1 MTAQVSMTGAASLGI
16 LQDRRPVA
24 EIVQDYDDQ
33 RRARYH
39 LQRVIAEMLVDMS
52 SNNYQGTGKKNK
64 TGTRLAWCGKRPI
77 PKKKALVVYD
87 RASDQLYRK
96 NLMTCG
102 LVWACPVCSA
112 RITGKRR
119 AELSEVLD
127 NWQGSVIMGAFTVG
141 HHAGDPL
148 AETKKIIDGAC
159 RSLFSGRAGQAVKH
173 ETGIIGTIQ
182 ANEVT
187 WSTENGWHPHRHVLF
202 VADHVL
208 SKAELA
214 RFTDHVTGRFRGLV
228 EKHHG
233 YTGDKAVHITVGKDR
248 NELLD
253 YFFKWGV
260 ADELLA
266 FQVKGSKE
274 KDHLTPFELADRFG
288 ALGDQRC
295 KLLFREYIEAFRG
308 SRRATY
314 SRGLMDKLGFKE
326 KTDQALLAE
335 VEAVQAIPLD
345 VIPDD
350 KKEVLVVAD
359 FTTQAVKDISVADR
373 WDDIMGVFKRAIHWE
388 LTAMQVGIQFAFW
401 GLRVMVYENGVMGVY
416 SMGEPPPYPT
426 SETIAR
432 IERVQMFLRPLDV
445 ADVTRGGSPD
455 NRELTGNS

>member
-1 MTAQVSMTGAASLGI
+1 MYSGDSLGL

-24 EIVQDYDDQ
+24 DIVQDYDDQ

-39 LQRVIAEMLVDMS
+39 LQRVISDMLIDMDT
-52 SNNYQGTGKKNK
+52 QGDKTTGKKKNK
-64 TGTRLAWCGKRPI
+64 TGARLAWCGKRPI

-87 RASDQLYRK
+87 RETDQLYRK

-119 AELSEVLD
+119 AELSQVLGQ
-127 NWQGSVIMGAFTVG
+127 WQGSVIMGAFTVG
-141 HHAGDPL
+141 HHAGDQL

-159 RSLFSGRAGQAVKH
+159 RSLFSGRAGQAVKVGF
-173 ETGIIGTIQ
+173 GIKGTIQ

-187 WSTENGWHPHRHVLF
+187 WSNDNGWHPHRHVLF

-214 RFTDHVTGRFRGLV
+214 GFTDQITARFRGLV

-233 YTGDKAVHITVGKDR
+233 YTGDRAVHITQGKDR
-248 NELLD
+248 QEVLN

-266 FQVKGSKE
+266 FQVKGTKD
-274 KDHLTPFELADRFG
+274 KDHLTPFEMADRYG
-288 ALGDQRC
+288 ATGDRRF
-295 KLLFREYIEAFRG
+295 KGLFREYINAFRG

-314 SRGLMDKLGFKE
+314 SRGLKEVLGIAE
-326 KTDQALLAE
+326 KTDQALLTE
-335 VEAVQAIPLD
+335 VETVQVVPVD

-350 KKEVLVVAD
+350 KKEILVVAD
-359 FTTQAVKDISVADR
+359 FTTQAVKDISVADQ
-373 WDDIMGVFKRAIHWE
+373 WDDIMGVFRRAVHKE

-401 GLRVMVYENGVMGVY
+401 GLRVMLYQNGVMGVY
-416 SMGEPPPYPT
+416 SMGEDPPYP
-426 SETIAR
+426 SPETLAR
-432 IERVQMFLRPLDV
+432 IERVQIHWRPLDV
-445 ADVTRGGSPD
+445 TEGGAGSPPD
-455 NRELTGNS
+455 Q

>member
-1 MTAQVSMTGAASLGI
+1 MTDHSSLNSGSTLGI

-39 LQRVIAEMLVDMS
+39 LNKVIADMMTDDPIGERML
-52 SNNYQGTGKKNK
+52 
-64 TGTRLAWCGKRPI
+64 LCGRRPI
-77 PKKKALVVYD
+77 PRKKALVVYD
-87 RASDQLYRK
+87 QATDRLYRK
-96 NLMTCG
+96 NLMSCN
-102 LVWACPVCSA
+102 LVWSCPVCSA

-119 AELSEVLD
+119 AELSEVIG

-141 HHAGDPL
+141 HHAGDQL

-159 RSLFSGRAGQAVKH
+159 RSLFSGRAGQLVKR
-173 ETGIIGTIQ
+173 ETGIVGTIQ

-187 WSTENGWHPHRHVLF
+187 WSPENGWHPHRHVLF

-214 RFTDHVTGRFRGLV
+214 RFTDHVTVRFRGLV
-228 EKHHG
+228 EQHHG
-233 YTGDKAVHITVGKDR
+233 YTGDKAVHVTVGKDR

-266 FQVKGSKE
+266 FQVKGSRDE
-274 KDHLTPFELADRFG
+274 KHLTPFELADRFG
-288 ALGDQRC
+288 ALGNQRDR
-295 KLLFREYIEAFRG
+295 LLFREYIGVFRG
-308 SRRATY
+308 SRRASY
-314 SRGLMDKLGFKE
+314 SRGLKALLGITE

-335 VEAVQAIPLD
+335 VEAVQLLPVD

-350 KKEVLVVAD
+350 KKEILVVAD
-359 FTTQAVKDISVADR
+359 FTTQAVKDISVADK
-373 WDDIMGVFKRAIHWE
+373 WDDVMGVFRRAVHKE

-401 GLRVMVYENGVMGVY
+401 GLRVMLYQNGVMGVY
-416 SMGEPPPYPT
+416 SMGEDPPYP
-426 SETIAR
+426 SPETLAR
-432 IERVQMFLRPLDV
+432 IERVQIHWRPLDV
-445 ADVTRGGSPD
+445 TEGGAGSPPD
-455 NRELTGNS
+455 Q